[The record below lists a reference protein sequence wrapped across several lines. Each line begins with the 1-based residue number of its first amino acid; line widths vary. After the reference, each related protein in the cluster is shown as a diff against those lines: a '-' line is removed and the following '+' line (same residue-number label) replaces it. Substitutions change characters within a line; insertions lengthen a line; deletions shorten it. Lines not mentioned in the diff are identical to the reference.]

1 MFEGLILNYR
11 KFGSIDWNVSALGFG
26 AMRMPVIGGDRSKID
41 EPEAI
46 RMIRY
51 AVDNGVNYIDTGYP
65 YHDGNSEILVG
76 KALLN
81 GYREKVKLATKMPT
95 WMITSQ
101 DDMKRIFEEQLNK
114 LQSQFVDF
122 YLLHGLRKT
131 RWPNLLRNDV
141 FEWAEKEMSRG
152 RIKHLGF
159 SFHDEYSLFKEII
172 DYYDGWTLCQIQY
185 NYIDTEYQAGTKG
198 LKYAASKGLAVV
210 VMEPLQGG
218 ILALNPPL
226 EIQKVWNKAGS
237 KRTLVD
243 WALQWLWNQPEVS
256 VVLSG
261 MSTMS
266 QVKENIESA
275 DRSGPNTLTE
285 KEIGLL
291 SKVREKYLEF
301 GYVGCTGCRYCLP
314 CQEGVSIPEILALY
328 NEHHMKR
335 GDLETQKEIIN
346 RYFETVAEENRA
358 DKCVSCGE
366 CEEKCPQQLP
376 IRNLVSR
383 AARTFRKE

>member
-1 MFEGLILNYR
+1 MKYR
-11 KFGSIDWNVSALGFG
+11 KFGSIDWKVSALGFG
-26 AMRMPVIGGDRSKID
+26 AMRMPVIGGDRSNID
-41 EPEAI
+41 EAEAI

-65 YHDGNSEILVG
+65 YHGGNSEILVG
-76 KALLN
+76 KALRD
-81 GYREKVKLATKMPT
+81 GYRDKVKLATKMPS

-114 LQSQFVDF
+114 LQTRFVDF
-122 YLLHGLRKT
+122 YLLHGLRKA
-131 RWPNLLRNDV
+131 RWPNLLENNV

-152 RIKHLGF
+152 KIKHLGF
-159 SFHDEYSLFKEII
+159 SFHDDYNLFKQII
-172 DYYDGWTLCQIQY
+172 DHYDGWTLCQIQY

-198 LKYAASKGLAVV
+198 LRYAASKGLAVV

-218 ILALNPPL
+218 ILAITPPQ
-226 EIQKVWNKAGS
+226 EIQNVWNKAES

-266 QVKENIESA
+266 QVMENIQSA
-275 DRSGPNTLTE
+275 EQSSPNTLTE
-285 KEIGLL
+285 KETKLI
-291 SKVREKYLEF
+291 SEVRERYLEY
-301 GYVGCTGCRYCLP
+301 GYVGCTGCRYCVP
-314 CQEGVSIPEILALY
+314 CHEGVYIPEILALY

-335 GDLETQKEIIN
+335 GDTETQKRIM
-346 RYFETVAEENRA
+346 YKYYETIGEENRA

-376 IRNLVSR
+376 IKNLVSR